1 MPIAVSN
8 AAPRPS
14 PVRRRAVDVMLLL
27 AAVAAALL
35 YLPLNHPRDPHLV
48 QTALDPHTPLVPVFA
63 VPYLAF
69 LPIFWLTLLAALFTQ
84 RRYRA
89 FVVTVIVV
97 YCVSDV
103 VYALYQTH
111 VPRPSVEGGGPFNAL
126 IRFVYSNDHPYNDLP
141 SEHASSATMFAA
153 YLFAVRSRWR
163 LAGCAL
169 AVSVVAATLFLHQ
182 HFIPGALTGVLLGG
196 LASLVVYRR
205 VRGLTVSG

>member
-1 MPIAVSN
+1 MSTAMSN
-8 AAPRPS
+8 MASGVS
-14 PVRRRAVDVMLLL
+14 PVRRRAVDVLLL
-27 AAVAAALL
+27 IAAIAVALL
-35 YLPLNHPRDPHLV
+35 YLPLNHPRGAHIV

-69 LPIFWLTLLAALFTQ
+69 LPIFWLTLLAALLTQ

-89 FVVTVIVV
+89 FVITIIIV

-103 VYALYQTH
+103 VYALYQTY

-126 IRFVYSNDHPYNDLP
+126 VRFVYSNDHPYNDLP

-153 YLFAVRSRWR
+153 YLLAIRSRWW

-169 AVSVVAATLFLHQ
+169 GASVVAATLLLHQ
-182 HFIPGALTGVLLGG
+182 HFLPGALTGVLLGA
-196 LASLVVYRR
+196 LTSVIVYRR
-205 VRGLTVSG
+205 VRD

>member
-1 MPIAVSN
+1 MPIAVPN
-8 AAPRPS
+8 AALDAL
-14 PVRRRAVDVMLLL
+14 PVRRRAVDVLLLL
-27 AAVAAALL
+27 AAIAAALL
-35 YLPLNHPRDPHLV
+35 YLPLNHPRGAHIV
-48 QTALDPHTPLVPVFA
+48 QTALDSHTPLVPVFA

-89 FVVTVIVV
+89 FVITVIVV

-103 VYALYQTH
+103 VYALYQTY

-126 IRFVYSNDHPYNDLP
+126 VRFVYSNDHPYNDLP

-153 YLFAVRSRWR
+153 YLLAIGSRWR

-169 AVSVVAATLFLHQ
+169 AVGVVAATLLLHQ
-182 HFIPGALTGVLLGG
+182 HFIPGALAGVLLGA
-196 LASLVVYRR
+196 LTSVIVYRR
-205 VRGLTVSG
+205 VRD